1 MKPSNTEKLFLILS
15 LLTLILA
22 GSFYLFFARNHI
34 GNALTQ
40 KETQTVQKSN
50 MLSKAIDALEKAEKK
65 PSLEAIEKA
74 EKAINQLKKTDTKLR
89 LQERLNQLKK
99 AFSIEKEAIK
109 ALEEAEKNPS
119 LETKDKAKEAIDKIG
134 NLTKKNE
141 LLNRLGAIVISDQAP
156 ESNSTSSEAAS
167 DTTISD
173 ANTGNAEQATI
184 YESPVAPAES
194 YVPQAPAQSVG
205 EPVQPATP
213 STPTPSPEAPSTPP
227 TVPATDTPSESN
239 PNP

>member
-1 MKPSNTEKLFLILS
+1 MIKLEIS
-15 LLTLILA
+15 
-22 GSFYLFFARNHI
+22 
-34 GNALTQ
+34 
-40 KETQTVQKSN
+40 
-50 MLSKAIDALEKAEKK
+50 
-65 PSLEAIEKA
+65 P
-74 EKAINQLKKTDTKLR
+74 
-89 LQERLNQLKK
+89 
-99 AFSIEKEAIK
+99 
-109 ALEEAEKNPS
+109 
-119 LETKDKAKEAIDKIG
+119 
-134 NLTKKNE
+134 KKNE

-156 ESNSTSSEAAS
+156 ESSSTSSEAAS

-213 STPTPSPEAPSTPP
+213 STPAPSPEAPSTPP
-227 TVPATDTPSESN
+227 TVPATDTPSEST